1 MSTAATPENLQA
13 PRAPKS
19 SSTSSPA
26 REVLGLLGKAGERGG
41 LVVLLAVAIVV
52 FSIAAP
58 DTFPTSANLQSILQ
72 SNSVLGVIAIAAV
85 IPFVAGQFDLSIAA
99 NAGFGS
105 LVCGALMSLHGWALI
120 PAILVAIAL
129 TSLVGLINGVVV
141 ARLGVNSIIT
151 TLGTASVLS
160 GLVIWISKGNVL
172 AQGISP
178 KLLEFGSG
186 KSAGIPHVFFVL
198 IAVVLVAGYL
208 LRQTPFGR
216 SLYAMGD
223 NERAAQLVGMPVG
236 RMTVVAFVIGG
247 ALAGCGGV
255 LQVSA
260 SGAADPQFGPNLLLP
275 ALSAVFLGATAIR
288 PGEYNVIGTL
298 IAVAFNAVSISGLL
312 LAGVADWVQ
321 PVYIG
326 VTLVVAVALST
337 VLRKRRTGQ

>member
-1 MSTAATPENLQA
+1 MSAATPENLQSPPA
-13 PRAPKS
+13 PGR
-19 SSTSSPA
+19 STRSTGRSA
-26 REVLGLLGKAGERGG
+26 LALLATAGERGG
-41 LVVLLAVAIVV
+41 LVLVLLVAIVT

-58 DTFPTSANLQSILQ
+58 ETFPTTANLQSILQ
-72 SNSVLGVIAIAAV
+72 SNSVLGVVAVAAV

-105 LVCGALMSLHGWALI
+105 LVCGALMSLHGWALL
-120 PAILVAIAL
+120 PAIGVAIL
-129 TSLVGLINGVVV
+129 ITSTVGLINGLVV

-151 TLGTASVLS
+151 TLGTASVLA
-160 GLVIWISKGNVL
+160 GLVLWISKGNTL
-172 AQGISP
+172 TSDISP
-178 KLLEFGSG
+178 RLLELGSG
-186 KSAGIPHVFFVL
+186 KTAGVPHVFFVL
-198 IAVVLVAGYL
+198 VAVALLAGYL

-216 SLYAMGD
+216 SLYALGD
-223 NERAAQLVGMPVG
+223 NERAATLVGMPVG
-236 RMTVVAFVIGG
+236 RMTVTAFVIGG

-255 LQVSA
+255 LQVAA

-288 PGEYNVIGTL
+288 PGDYNVSGTL
-298 IAVAFNAVSISGLL
+298 IAVAFNAISISGLL

-326 VTLVVAVALST
+326 VTLIVAVAIST

>member
-13 PRAPKS
+13 P
-19 SSTSSPA
+19 PA
-26 REVLGLLGKAGERGG
+26 ADPPSRQAGRNALSLLGKAGERGG
-41 LVVLLAVAIVV
+41 LVLLLIVAIVV

-58 DTFPTSANLQSILQ
+58 ETFPTSANLQSILQ
-72 SNSVLGVIAIAAV
+72 SNSVLGIVAIAAV
-85 IPFVAGQFDLSIAA
+85 LPFVAGQFDLSIAA

-120 PAILVAIAL
+120 PAIIVAIAL
-129 TSLVGLINGVVV
+129 TSVVGLANGLIV

-151 TLGTASVLS
+151 TLGTGSVLA
-160 GLVIWISKGNVL
+160 GLVIWISKGNTL
-172 AQGISP
+172 ATGISP

-186 KSAGIPHVFFVL
+186 KTAGIPHVFWVLFV
-198 IAVVLVAGYL
+198 VVLFAGYL

-216 SLYAMGD
+216 SLYALGD

-236 RMTVVAFVIGG
+236 RMTVISFILGG
-247 ALAGCGGV
+247 ALAGVAGV

-260 SGAADPQFGPNLLLP
+260 SGSADPQFGPNLLLP

-288 PGEYNVIGTL
+288 PGEYNVTGTL
-298 IAVAFNAVSISGLL
+298 IAVAFNAISISGLL

-321 PVYIG
+321 NVYIG
-326 VTLVVAVALST
+326 VTLIVAVALST
-337 VLRKRRTGQ
+337 VFRKRRTGQ